1 MIQLDIHVYLF
12 FLPLTIF
19 LTLGKILWVNSPIKC
34 DWTIRMNGGSLGKRG
49 FKKNKVC
56 FLKFIFNWQI
66 IALQYCVGF
75 WYQQCEPAISIFMS
89 LPLEPPPPRT
99 PSHLSRLSLSTR
111 LSCLCYT
118 ALPDSYLF
126 YIWQCLC
133 FIATL
138 SVGPTLFFPSCVQ
151 SLFSVSIR
159 ALQIGSSVPFFW
171 IPYIYI
177 NIQNLFFSFW
187 LQSV

>member
-89 LPLEPPPPRT
+89 LPLEPPPRPEPHPISLGCHWAPGWAACVIQHFLIAICFT
-99 PSHLSRLSLSTR
+99 YGSVCVSLLLYQLVPPSSSQAVSKVYSLSL
-111 LSCLCYT
+111 
-118 ALPDSYLF
+118 F
-126 YIWQCLC
+126 
-133 FIATL
+133 
-138 SVGPTLFFPSCVQ
+138 
-151 SLFSVSIR
+151 
-159 ALQIGSSVPFFW
+159 VPCK
-171 IPYIYI
+171 
-177 NIQNLFFSFW
+177 
-187 LQSV
+187 